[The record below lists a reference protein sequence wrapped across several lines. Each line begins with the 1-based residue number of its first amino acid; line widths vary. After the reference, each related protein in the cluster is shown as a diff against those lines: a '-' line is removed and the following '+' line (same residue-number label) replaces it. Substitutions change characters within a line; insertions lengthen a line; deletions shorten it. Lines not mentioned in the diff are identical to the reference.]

1 MLLANLLNPKAIL
14 HLDGTFSK
22 EEVYRLL
29 LARICQKQ
37 ELPECGEA
45 ILEKIV
51 QRDQESSTAYPTGIA
66 IPHIRVEG
74 FQDTIIG
81 MAFLKQPVMYNDIQ
95 VRWIALVVSNIGST
109 SLYLNLVASL
119 LKISK
124 DATLVQSLID
134 MEDGAAVVQH
144 FKKLEIHIKKE
155 VTIEDIM
162 ISDPVSITQS
172 AKLSELIDILNN
184 RRISFVPVVDDDNN
198 YIGVVNVLHL
208 LKVGVPDYLMMLDN
222 LSFLRSYEPL
232 EKLLQEQT
240 EISVG
245 EIMKNGVHYLTPD
258 TSIPEAVFEMI
269 QKKSRFF
276 SVVNEA
282 GKLVGVVTAMDI
294 LRKVIK
300 A

>member
-14 HLDGTFSK
+14 HLDTQQSK

-29 LARICQKQ
+29 LGRICQKE

-45 ILEKIV
+45 ILEKII
-51 QRDQESSTAYPTGIA
+51 QRDQESSIAYPTGIA

-81 MAFLKQPVMYNDIQ
+81 MAFLKHPLDYNGTQ
-95 VRWIALVVSNIGST
+95 VSWITLVISNISST
-109 SLYLNLVASL
+109 NLYLNLVASL

-124 DATLVQSLID
+124 DATLVQSLVN
-134 MEDGAAVVQH
+134 MEDGASVVHH
-144 FKKLEIHIKKE
+144 FKKLDIHIKKE
-155 VTIEDIM
+155 VTIADIM
-162 ISDPVSITQS
+162 ISEPVSITQK
-172 AKLSELIDILNN
+172 AKLSELIDTLNN
-184 RRISFVPVVDDDNN
+184 HRISHVPVVDEDNN

-208 LKVGVPDYLMMLDN
+208 LKVGMPDYLMMLDN

-232 EKLLQEQT
+232 EKLLQEQG
-240 EISVG
+240 EITVG
-245 EIMKNGVHYLTPD
+245 EIMKNGVFHLSPD

-276 SVVNEA
+276 SVVDDS

>member
-14 HLDGTFSK
+14 HLDGEYSK

-29 LARICQKQ
+29 LGHICQKQ
-37 ELPECGEA
+37 ELPECGEE
-45 ILEKIV
+45 LLTKIM

-81 MAFLKQPVMYNDIQ
+81 MAFLKQPVAYNGSM
-95 VRWIALVVSNIGST
+95 VNWIALVISNISST

-124 DATLVQSLID
+124 DAALVQSLIN
-134 MEDGAAVVQH
+134 MEDGSAVVQH
-144 FKKLEIHIKKE
+144 FKKLEIQIKKE
-155 VTIEDIM
+155 VTIADIM
-162 ISDPVSITQS
+162 ISDPVSITKN

-184 RRISFVPVVDDDNN
+184 RRISFVPVVDEDNN
-198 YIGVVNVLHL
+198 YLGVVNVLSL

-245 EIMKNGVHYLTPD
+245 EIMKNGVSFLKPD

-269 QKKSRFF
+269 HKKMRFF
-276 SVVNEA
+276 SVVDEA